1 MGPGPLQKPGTARAR
16 EMDGSRRRTE
26 VVGLPHHPLRDA
38 YHNLMRAPWWVT
50 VGLLVGYLFV
60 TNALFA
66 LAYMKSGGIA
76 HARPDSFADAFFFS
90 VQTMATIGYGEM
102 VPRTIFANVMVVLE
116 AFTGV
121 AVLAVA
127 TGIIFA
133 KFSISGARV
142 FFTRDAVIT
151 PMDGVPTLSF
161 RVGNER
167 GNSVVEAQL
176 RVILFREEKTR
187 EGHRMYRMHD
197 LPLVRDRSPAFTRA
211 WTVLHRITEQS
222 PLFGMT
228 PESLVEL
235 GVEIAV
241 TLTGTDETSVQ
252 PIFASHTYFEDEV
265 RFGARHADILDES
278 KGYLRIDFTKFH
290 DVVET
295 EPTAEF
301 PYPRR

>member
-1 MGPGPLQKPGTARAR
+1 MQGN
-16 EMDGSRRRTE
+16 RRRSE
-26 VVGLPHHPLRDA
+26 VIGLPRHPVRDA

-50 VGLLVGYLFV
+50 VALLVGYLFV
-60 TNALFA
+60 ANALFA

-102 VPRTIFANVMVVLE
+102 VPRSVFANVMVVFE

-142 FFTRDAVIT
+142 FFTRDAVIS
-151 PMDGVPTLSF
+151 PMDGVPTLAF
-161 RVGNER
+161 RLGNER

-176 RVILFREEKTR
+176 RVVLLREEKTR
-187 EGHRMYRMHD
+187 EGHRMYRMYD
-197 LPLVRDRSPAFTRA
+197 LPLVRDRSPAFTRT
-211 WTVLHRITEQS
+211 WTVLHRITS
-222 PLFGMT
+222 DSALFGMT
-228 PESLVEL
+228 PESLVER

-252 PIFASHTYFEDEV
+252 PIFASHTYFEDEI
-265 RFGARHADILDES
+265 RFGARHADILEELER
-278 KGYLRIDFTKFH
+278 GLRIDFRKFH
-290 DVVET
+290 DVIDT
-295 EPTAEF
+295 EPTPEF